1 MNKHCIEGREPL
13 NNLKHVLK
21 IMRITLSFLFF
32 CILFSSASN
41 SYSQE
46 FTIKSKTAS
55 IKEVCKEIE
64 KESDYVF
71 IFSDNCEKLI
81 DKQVNVEANSK
92 DVTEVLNAVLSSTGL
107 TYKILDKQIVVYKST
122 ESAPSVAV
130 EQPDINIIQQ
140 PAKKQI
146 TGKVVDAQGEAI
158 IGANIIETRT
168 TNGTVTDVN
177 GNFSLDVENN
187 ATIRVSYI
195 GYLEQS
201 IATAG
206 QSIFN
211 ITLLEDTQ
219 ALDEVVVIG
228 YGTVRKKDLTGSV
241 GSVRSAELMQRP
253 ATNLSQSLAG
263 KIAGVNVST
272 NSGRPGGNPT
282 IRIRGYS
289 SIQAS
294 NDPLYIVDGIPS
306 DINSL
311 NPNDIESIDVLK
323 DASSTAIYGTRGSNG
338 VIVVTTKRGK
348 NEALINYRTYLSFN
362 QLARKIDILNSEQF
376 LHIEEQAYL
385 NAQKFDPTG
394 FANNKYMD
402 PIAKRKNYL
411 VGNTLGNREL
421 FTLDANGVPQP
432 IYDVDWQDMTTRT
445 SFSQIHDLSYSGSD
459 DKTNYGLYLG
469 YTNDEGIIKE
479 SNLVRYSARATLD
492 RKMSS
497 WLKVGGTLSYSMIN
511 ERRIDTRQ
519 GYNNVPRQMIEMVP
533 FIPYKYQDGTYGY
546 RGDYAGLEAGDNPLS
561 QIYENIT
568 PYNSDAFNGN
578 TYAQI
583 TILDG
588 LDFTTTFG
596 ANRILN
602 NQPYFNSTKSDI
614 VGGLGGNQ
622 ASVFNRHS
630 LNWQLTNL
638 INYSKVI
645 NLDNFLSIL
654 LGAEYQ
660 KYSYFQSMAVIDK
673 LSDDFYQWYNLG
685 AGATLKAPSSSYNAN
700 QMESYF
706 TRINYTYKDKYLI
719 TATGRFDGSSKFG
732 AHNKYA
738 FFPSA
743 ALAWRISQEGF
754 LKDNRT
760 ISNLKLRTSYGFTG
774 NSGISSYNSMAR
786 LSTNA
791 YPLGGIRQ
799 SGVGVGTL
807 ANPLLRWEKTG
818 QFDIGFDLGLKN
830 ERFSFVVDYYIKN
843 TTDLLMSAPVPSS
856 SGYSTMTRNIGSMQ
870 NRGFEFTFNSKNI
883 QTTNF
888 SWNSVF
894 NISTLKNKITALGV
908 NNEDILPGPS
918 YTNILRVGESVG
930 SFFGY
935 IRDGIWS
942 TSEEVEAAKY
952 GKKPGDA
959 KIRDINNDGK
969 INESDRTILGKGL
982 PDFYGTFTN
991 TFTYGNLDL
1000 VFELQYSYG
1009 NDVYMDQIGSNEA
1022 RQGLANSLST
1032 VLDAWTP
1039 DNQNTMIEQWRPSS
1053 AGYWSNKDTRRVKPG
1068 SFVRG
1073 KNISLGYNLSSTYCS
1088 RLRVKS
1094 LRLSLSAQNLF
1105 LITKYPGYDPE
1116 VSTYSNPFAQGIVFA
1131 DYPKAKS
1138 FTFGL
1143 NISF

>member
-1 MNKHCIEGREPL
+1 MKKNNSLG
-13 NNLKHVLK
+13 NNLTEKVPIKHFLL
-21 IMRITLSFLFF
+21 IMRTTFILLFICVFCSMAEMSYTHNARVTINKRNVTL
-32 CILFSSASN
+32 
-41 SYSQE
+41 
-46 FTIKSKTAS
+46 K
-55 IKEVCKEIE
+55 
-64 KESDYVF
+64 
-71 IFSDNCEKLI
+71 
-81 DKQVNVEANSK
+81 
-92 DVTEVLNAVLSSTGL
+92 EVLNEIESQTDYLFIYNNEVNTNETVSVKAKQQAVSNVLSALLKNRDLNYAMEGNHIILST
-107 TYKILDKQIVVYKST
+107 IEKSLVT
-122 ESAPSVAV
+122 AETPSA
-130 EQPDINIIQQ
+130 NIAQQ
-140 PAKKQI
+140 QRKTI
-146 TGKVVDAQGEAI
+146 TGTVVDAAGVPV
-158 IGANIIETRT
+158 IGANIVEVGT
-168 TNGTVTDVN
+168 TNGTVTDVD
-177 GNFSLDVENN
+177 GKFSLSVDNN
-187 ATIRVSYI
+187 AVIKVSYI
-195 GYLEQS
+195 GYLEQN
-201 IATAG
+201 INAAG
-206 QSIFN
+206 RSSFN
-211 ITLLEDTQ
+211 VTLKEDIET
-219 ALDEVVVIG
+219 LDEVVVIG

-348 NEALINYRTYLSFN
+348 NEALINYRNHLSIN
-362 QLARKIDILNSEQF
+362 KLSRKMDVLNSEQF
-376 LHIEEQAYL
+376 LYIEEQAYV

-492 RKMSS
+492 RKISS

-622 ASVFNRHS
+622 ASVFNSHS

-645 NLDNFLSIL
+645 NLDNFVSIL

-888 SWNSVF
+888 SWSSVF

-935 IRDGIWS
+935 IRDGVWS
-942 TSEEVEAAKY
+942 TGEEVEAAKY

-1009 NDVYMDQIGSNEA
+1009 NDVYMDQIGTNEA

-1073 KNISLGYNLSSTYCS
+1073 KNISLGYNLSPTYCS

-1116 VSTYSNPFAQGIVFA
+1116 VSTYSDPFAQGIVFA